1 MESVI
6 VSLLPYIL
14 GSALVPLQII
24 IGLLLLQSPDQG
36 LLKGIAYVGGMTLT
50 RLLQGVAFGLF
61 LGESV
66 AASAGNG
73 GKGPVVATL
82 LLVLGL
88 LLLVT
93 AYKKWRKQPDPDE
106 PPPKWLTAIDSATPL
121 QALGIGLTL
130 PLIAVKLWVFTLSA
144 LSTIATAQL
153 GLQAGAIAYLL
164 FILLA
169 QSLLLLPLALRLAI
183 PQQSKAILDRASAWL
198 TTYNRPIVIAVSLV
212 FGLLFL
218 QSGLSGL
225 QSLPR

>member
-1 MESVI
+1 MGSI
-6 VSLLPYIL
+6 LVSLLPYIL

-24 IGLLLLQSPDQG
+24 ILLLLLQSPNRG

-50 RLLQGVAFGLF
+50 RLLQGAAFGLW

-66 AASAGNG
+66 ALSAEEE
-73 GKGPVVATL
+73 GKGPVVSTL

-106 PPPKWLTAIDSATPL
+106 PPPKWLTAIDSTTPL

-144 LSTIATAQL
+144 LATIATAQL
-153 GLQAGAIAYLL
+153 GSRNGAIAYLL
-164 FILLA
+164 FVLLA
-169 QSLLLLPLALRLAI
+169 QSLLLLPLALRLVR
-183 PQQSKAILDRASAWL
+183 PQQSKASLDRASGWL
-198 TTYNRPIVIAVSLV
+198 TAHNRPIVIGVSLV

-225 QSLPR
+225 RSLSG

>member
-1 MESVI
+1 MGSMI
-6 VSLLPYIL
+6 VALLPYIL

-24 IGLLLLQSPDQG
+24 IGLLLLQSPNQG

-50 RLLQGVAFGLF
+50 RLLQGAAFGLL

-66 AASAGNG
+66 AASGG
-73 GKGPVVATL
+73 EEGKGPVVATL
-82 LLVLGL
+82 LLVLGI
-88 LLLVT
+88 LLLVA

-106 PPPKWLTAIDSATPL
+106 PPPKWLTAIDSATPW

-130 PLIAVKLWVFTLSA
+130 PLIAIKLWVFTLSA
-144 LSTIATAQL
+144 LATIATAQL
-153 GLQAGAIAYLL
+153 GLQSGAIAYVI

-169 QSLLLLPLALRLAI
+169 QSLLLLPLALRLLI
-183 PQQSKAILDRASAWL
+183 PQRSKAILDRASAWL
-198 TTYNRPIVIAVSLV
+198 TAYNRPIVIGVSLV

-225 QSLPR
+225 WAIP

>member
-1 MESVI
+1 MGSLI
-6 VSLLPYIL
+6 VALLPYIL

-24 IGLLLLQSPDQG
+24 IGLLLLQSPNQG
-36 LLKGIAYVGGMTLT
+36 LLKGVAYVVGLTLT
-50 RLLQGVAFGLF
+50 RLLQGAAFGLF

-66 AASAGNG
+66 AASAGEG
-73 GKGPVVATL
+73 SKGPVVATL

-106 PPPKWLTAIDSATPL
+106 PPPKWLTAIASASPL
-121 QALGIGLTL
+121 QALGTGLTL
-130 PLIAVKLWVFTLSA
+130 PLIAVKLWVFTLSGLA
-144 LSTIATAQL
+144 TIATAQL
-153 GLQAGAIAYLL
+153 GLQNSAIAYLL

-169 QSLLLLPLALRLAI
+169 QSLLLLPLALRLVI
-183 PQQSKAILDRASAWL
+183 PQRSKATLDRASAWL
-198 TTYNRPIVIAVSLV
+198 TAYNRPIVIGVSLV

-225 QSLPR
+225 QTLSR

>member
-1 MESVI
+1 MGSMI
-6 VSLLPYIL
+6 VALLPYIL

-24 IGLLLLQSPDQG
+24 IGLLLLQSPNQG

-50 RLLQGVAFGLF
+50 RLLQGAAFGLF

-66 AASAGNG
+66 AASAGAG

-82 LLVLGL
+82 LLVLGI

-106 PPPKWLTAIDSATPL
+106 PPPKWLTAIDSATPW

-130 PLIAVKLWVFTLSA
+130 PLIAIKLWVFTLSA
-144 LSTIATAQL
+144 LATIATAQL
-153 GLQAGAIAYLL
+153 GLQQGAIAYLI

-169 QSLLLLPLALRLAI
+169 QSLLLLPLALRLVM

-198 TTYNRPIVIAVSLV
+198 TAHNRPIVIGVSLV

-225 QSLPR
+225 WALPQ